1 MNPYTGEL
9 MMLAQEQPAPDDFEL
24 VSKKLQAAARQE
36 LAGRERAV
44 VDLSAPTPLA
54 EWANKRRVILNR
66 KKAKSK
72 AKAKIAAASRRKNRK
87 C

>member
-36 LAGRERAV
+36 LAGRESAV

-66 KKAKSK
+66 KKAK
-72 AKAKIAAASRRKNRK
+72 AKIAAASRRKNRK

>member
-66 KKAKSK
+66 KKAK